1 MNTEIHTHNNID
13 SQQKFETLLEREM
26 DRFRRYQRAFGV
38 VMLSID
44 QYHNLNESS
53 SATASNEIAGLIQ
66 QNSRNLDF
74 SRASSDGQFLI
85 ILPESNTDSAFLM
98 AENLR
103 DRIEAHAFQ
112 NAVNITCSFGV
123 DMSQPDD
130 EPEDFIKRAERALT
144 KAIEGGG
151 NQVETILE
159 Y

>member
-1 MNTEIHTHNNID
+1 MNTD
-13 SQQKFETLLEREM
+13 SQAHNKTDSSQGFEDLLHREM
-26 DRFRRYQRAFGV
+26 NRFKRYQRSFGV

-44 QYHNLNESS
+44 QYSHLDDN
-53 SATASNEIAGLIQ
+53 SAQTTANEISELIK
-66 QNSRNLDF
+66 QNSRSLDF
-74 SRASSDGQFLI
+74 THQLSAGRFLI

-103 DRIEAHAFQ
+103 DSVESHDFS
-112 NAVNITCSFGV
+112 NSLDITCSFGV

-130 EPEDFIKRAERALT
+130 EPEDFTERAERALN

-151 NQVETILE
+151 NLVETILE

>member
-1 MNTEIHTHNNID
+1 MNTENHTHNDID
-13 SQQKFETLLEREM
+13 RQQKFETLLEREM
-26 DRFRRYQRAFGV
+26 NRFRRYQRAFGV

-44 QYHNLNESS
+44 QYQNLNDSS
-53 SATASNEIAGLIQ
+53 SATVSNEIAGLIQ

-74 SRASSDGQFLI
+74 SRESSDGQFLI

-103 DRIEAHAFQ
+103 DRIEAHAFS
-112 NAVNITCSFGV
+112 NAVDITCSFGV
-123 DMSQPDD
+123 DMCQPDD
-130 EPEDFIKRAERALT
+130 EAEDFVNRAERALK

-151 NQVETILE
+151 NQVETTIE